1 MELIAEGFA
10 FLEGPRWRD
19 GQLYFSDMHGHAVFR
34 WNATDGVTKIVD
46 VPTRP
51 SGLGWDN
58 AGRMLIVSMEDRS
71 LLRLDG
77 GSLAKIADLSGIA
90 TFDTNDMVVDA
101 HGGAYIGNFGSP
113 LEGDEPM
120 SPVPAKLVYVDPG
133 GNVQVVAEDLLFPN
147 GTVIT
152 PDGKTLIIG
161 ETMATRLTAFDIAPD
176 GMLSNRR
183 VWAELPGRAPDGC
196 CLDAEGAVWVASVLT
211 NEFVRVREGG
221 EILETIGVDRMAI
234 ACTLGGEDGRTLFLL
249 TSHTTEGEEARR
261 RRSARIEAHRVEVPS
276 GNSP

>member
-19 GQLYFSDMHGHAVFR
+19 GQLYFSDMHAHAVFR
-34 WNATDGVTKIVD
+34 WNAAEGATKVVD

-71 LLRLDG
+71 LLRLED
-77 GSLAKIADLSGIA
+77 GSLTKVADLSNIA
-90 TFDTNDMVVDA
+90 TFDTNDMVVDSR
-101 HGGAYIGNFGSP
+101 GGAYIGNFGFP
-113 LEGDEPM
+113 LEGEGAGN
-120 SPVPAKLVYVDPG
+120 PVAAKLVYVDPQG
-133 GNVQVVAEDLLFPN
+133 GVHTVADEMLFPN
-147 GTVIT
+147 GSVIT

-161 ETMATRLTAFDIAPD
+161 ETMAGRLSAFDIADD

-183 VWAELPGRAPDGC
+183 IWAELNGRAPDGC
-196 CLDAEGAVWVASVLT
+196 CLDAEGAVWVACVT
-211 NEFVRVREGG
+211 TQEFVRVREGG
-221 EILETIGVDRMAI
+221 EIVDMIGVDRMAI
-234 ACTLGGEDGRTLFLL
+234 ACTLGGDDGHTLFLL
-249 TSHTTEGEEARR
+249 TSQSTEAEESRKL
-261 RRSARIEAHRVEVPS
+261 RSAQIEAHRVDVPS